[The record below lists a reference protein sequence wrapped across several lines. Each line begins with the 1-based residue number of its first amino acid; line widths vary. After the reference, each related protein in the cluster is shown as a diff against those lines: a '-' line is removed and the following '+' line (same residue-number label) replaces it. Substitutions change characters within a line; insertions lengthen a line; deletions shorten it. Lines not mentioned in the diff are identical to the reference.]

1 MAVFIDKEK
10 CTNCKRCYDQ
20 CPEGLF
26 GLDENGEVYV
36 KYEHEC
42 WLCGSCQMD
51 CPFGAIQVTYES
63 SVRPLFLK
71 RDDKE

>member
-1 MAVFIDKEK
+1 MAVYIDKEK
-10 CTNCKRCYDQ
+10 CTNCRRCYDQ

-26 GLDENGEVYV
+26 GLDEHGEVSV

-51 CPFGAIQVTYES
+51 CPFGAIKVIYES
-63 SVRPLFLK
+63 SVRPVFLK